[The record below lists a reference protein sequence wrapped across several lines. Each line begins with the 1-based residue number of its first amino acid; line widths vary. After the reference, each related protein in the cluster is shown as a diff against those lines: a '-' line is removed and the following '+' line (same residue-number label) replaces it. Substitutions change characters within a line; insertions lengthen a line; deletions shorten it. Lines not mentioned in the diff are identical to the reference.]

1 MTQQASH
8 PLLRIAYKM
17 DGLIDIVGRF
27 SSWLALAIVAL
38 VATNVILRY
47 VASIGSVWSQELE
60 WHLLATLILFGMSYA
75 MLWGEHIR
83 VDVFYAK
90 YSPNM
95 QRAVNCIGA
104 LLTISVALIFVW
116 VSLHYVEQSYVIDE
130 TSPDPGGIP
139 HRWILKSFITIGFF
153 LLALQSTAELIKAL
167 ILPLKKQPTPHV

>member
-1 MTQQASH
+1 
-8 PLLRIAYKM
+8 M
-17 DGLIDIVGRF
+17 DELIDIVGRF
-27 SSWLALAIVAL
+27 SSWLALAIVLL

-60 WHLLATLILFGMSYA
+60 WHLLAALILFGMSYA
-75 MLWGEHIR
+75 MLRGEHIR
-83 VDVFYAK
+83 VDVFYAN

-95 QRAVNCIGA
+95 QRIVNCVGA

-116 VSLHYVEQSYVIDE
+116 VSLHYVEQSFVIDE

-167 ILPLKKQPTPHV
+167 ILPPQKQPTPHV